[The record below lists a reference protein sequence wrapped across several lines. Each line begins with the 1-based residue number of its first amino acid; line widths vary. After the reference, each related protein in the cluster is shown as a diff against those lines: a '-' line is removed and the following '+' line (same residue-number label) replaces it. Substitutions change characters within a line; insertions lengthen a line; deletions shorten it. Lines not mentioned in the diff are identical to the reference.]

1 MIIYKMN
8 IKNKNTFSIK
18 KLVIPVVVFSVVAG
32 GAYAYA
38 VSNNFFQEPEDI
50 SPSSQFESQN
60 DPIPGRL
67 VPTDN
72 TNKGGLGE
80 TNSQNE
86 GIAVSITAANV
97 NGTVLQVRGLIGS
110 VVDEGSCVLEV
121 SGGPETKE
129 LTASVQP
136 GPSSSTCQGFD
147 IATSDL
153 GSGSRT
159 LTLKYVRGDTSA
171 QSEPREIQL

>member
-1 MIIYKMN
+1 MN
-8 IKNKNTFSIK
+8 IKNKKSFSIK
-18 KLVIPVVVFSVVAG
+18 KLVLPVVIFSVVVG

-38 VSNNFFQEPEDI
+38 LSNDFFQEPEDI
-50 SPSSQFESQN
+50 PPSSQFEPQN

-72 TNKGGLGE
+72 TNKGELGE
-80 TNSQNE
+80 TDGQNE
-86 GIAVSITAANV
+86 GTTVSITAANV
-97 NGTVLQVRGLIGS
+97 NSTVLQVRGLIGS
-110 VVDEGSCVLEV
+110 LVTDGSCILEV

-129 LTASVQP
+129 FTASVQP

-153 GSGSRT
+153 GSGNRT